1 MPTIAN
7 VTLDRTVLTQVT
19 YRLPP
24 LPDALLN
31 DSTGKSESL
40 TAFSTDELKAIGE
53 VWTQGLIDH
62 AADIKRREDTNP
74 VRPVEPQP

>member
-1 MPTIAN
+1 MPVITTVA
-7 VTLDRTVLTQVT
+7 LDRTIVTQAT

-24 LPDALLN
+24 LPNALLN
-31 DSTGKSESL
+31 DATGKSESL
-40 TAFSTDELKAIGE
+40 TAFTADELRAIGA

-74 VRPVEPQP
+74 VRTVTP